1 MSGTYRVGMHAP
13 GEIIVWTIAAPLGVG
28 FEAIGLIEL
37 SVLIRVEGQDAF
49 TLTDWLISDVT
60 EDSFVATYLP
70 DGSEFTAHG
79 NAKFNITLVLDG
91 VEYRYDRKD
100 EYIEVWL

>member
-1 MSGTYRVGMHAP
+1 MSNYRVGMHAP
-13 GEIIVWTIAAPLGVG
+13 GEIIVWTIAAPLGVDL
-28 FEAIGLIEL
+28 EAFGTIAL
-37 SVLIRVEGQDAF
+37 SVLVRVESQSAF
-49 TLTDWLISDVT
+49 TLTNWLTSDVA
-60 EDSFVATYLP
+60 EGSLVATYLP